1 MSAEQNGSS
10 QRTPFD
16 TGNPLLDE
24 VPAELTTAVMNGP
37 AGQKMA
43 VTVRTASTTLTV
55 LLPKDVA
62 EKWRDQFTSALSS
75 MSGLILPP

>member
-1 MSAEQNGSS
+1 MSSAQNGNG

-37 AGQKMA
+37 AGQKVA
-43 VTVRTASTTLTV
+43 VTVRTASTTLTL
-55 LLPKDVA
+55 LLPKDTA
-62 EKWRDQFTSALSS
+62 EKWRDQLSTTIGS